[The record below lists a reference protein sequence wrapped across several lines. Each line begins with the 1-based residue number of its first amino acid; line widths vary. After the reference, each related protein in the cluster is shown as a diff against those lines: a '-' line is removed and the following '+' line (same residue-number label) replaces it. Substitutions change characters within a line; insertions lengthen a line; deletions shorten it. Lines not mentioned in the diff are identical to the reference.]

1 MTGQR
6 VKNISMEVSLFTT
19 YFWKLKVSNHE
30 SIKSRYLQSFIDGY
44 ENNIYDI
51 PEGWVTHKCHTSFS
65 ESKLMDRDI
74 CDEYA
79 SIFDS
84 IFNKKWTGNFECW
97 YQVYKND
104 EYQEW
109 HDHMPSTLS
118 AIHFLNFKKEHK
130 VPMFQDPIRNL
141 KATMNH
147 AGLNERML
155 ETDKYTP
162 EVEEG
167 DIIIFPS
174 YLQHTVPAGKYN
186 SHRVTIALNLNVP
199 L

>member
-1 MTGQR
+1 
-6 VKNISMEVSLFTT
+6 MEVSLFPT

-30 SIKSRYLQSFIDGY
+30 SIKERYLSSFIDGY
-44 ENNIYDI
+44 ENNIYKV
-51 PEGWVTHKCHTSFS
+51 PEGWITHKCHTSFD

-84 IFNKKWTGNFECW
+84 IFNKQWTGNFECW
-97 YQVYKND
+97 YQVYKNN

-130 VPMFQDPIRNL
+130 APMFQDPIRNL

-147 AGLNERML
+147 AALNERML

-174 YLQHTVPAGKYN
+174 YLQHTVPAGKYD

>member
-1 MTGQR
+1 M
-6 VKNISMEVSLFTT
+6 KDNLFPTP
-19 YFWKLKVSNHE
+19 FWKIKVPNHQ
-30 SIKSRYLQSFIDGY
+30 SIKEKYLQFFIDGY
-44 ENNIYDI
+44 EKKIFDV
-51 PEGWVTHKCHTSFS
+51 PEDWITHKCHTSFRS
-65 ESKLMDRDI
+65 NKIIEKDLF
-74 CDEYA
+74 DEY
-79 SIFDS
+79 SS
-84 IFNKKWTGNFECW
+84 IFNSIIEKEWKGSIEYWW
-97 YQVYKND
+97 QVYKNN

-130 VPMFQDPIRNL
+130 APMFQDPIRNL